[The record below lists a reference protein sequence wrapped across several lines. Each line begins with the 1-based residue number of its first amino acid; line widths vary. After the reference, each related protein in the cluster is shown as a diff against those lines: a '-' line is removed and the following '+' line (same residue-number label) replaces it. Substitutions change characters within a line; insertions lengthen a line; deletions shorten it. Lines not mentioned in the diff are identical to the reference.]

1 MLELSFKAEIIEWRG
16 PAPFF
21 FAPIPDE
28 HTAAIRAAARLA
40 SYGWGCIP
48 VTATVGGTDFTT
60 SLMPKDG
67 LYMLP
72 LKNAI
77 RIPLGLT
84 VGDEVEIA
92 IGIDAL
98 GSIEGFGH

>member
-1 MLELSFKAEIIEWRG
+1 MLELNFKAEIVEWRG

-28 HTAAIRAAARLA
+28 HTAAIRAAAKLA

-48 VTATVGGTDFTT
+48 VTATVNGTDFTT
-60 SLMPKDG
+60 SLMLKDG

-77 RIPLGLT
+77 RIPLGIT
-84 VGDEVEIA
+84 VGDELEVA
-92 IGIDAL
+92 IEIDAA
-98 GSIEGFGH
+98 GSMGGFGL